1 MTLALHLPDDYRIAI
16 LCKEAPLEGSSYYA
30 QGGVAAVLDE
40 YDSIDAHIEDTLVA
54 GDGLCDPETV
64 AFVVEQSPGIID
76 WLVTLG
82 VNFDTRVSSSGRSEF
97 HLTQEGGHTHR
108 RVIHAADATGREI
121 TERLSE
127 ALSERKGV
135 EFFTD
140 QIAIDLVTSDQLGES
155 SKYCCG
161 VHTLNLKTAETQTLS
176 CHNLVLATGGASKV
190 YLYTRN
196 PDGSTG
202 DGIAMAWRAGCRV

>member
-1 MTLALHLPDDYRIAI
+1 MLKPKPEHFDVIIIGSGAAGMTLALHLPDDYRIAM

-40 YDSIDAHIEDTLVA
+40 YDSIAAHIDDTLVA
-54 GDGLCDPETV
+54 GDGLCNPDTV

-82 VNFDTRVSSSGRSEF
+82 VNFDTRISNSGRSEF

-108 RVIHAADATGREI
+108 RVIHAADATGKEI
-121 TERLSE
+121 TERLAE

-140 QIAIDLVTSDQLGES
+140 HIAIDLITSDQL
-155 SKYCCG
+155 
-161 VHTLNLKTAETQTLS
+161 AE
-176 CHNLVLATGGASKV
+176 
-190 YLYTRN
+190 
-196 PDGSTG
+196 
-202 DGIAMAWRAGCRV
+202 